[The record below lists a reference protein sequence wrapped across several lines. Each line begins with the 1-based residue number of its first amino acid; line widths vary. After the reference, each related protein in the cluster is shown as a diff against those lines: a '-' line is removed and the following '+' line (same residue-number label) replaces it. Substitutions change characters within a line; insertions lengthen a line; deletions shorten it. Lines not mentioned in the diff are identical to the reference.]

1 MATPT
6 DIEEDAFMFPSLQLN
21 VETERRGMHQRNSS
35 PYEVQRP
42 NVLDD
47 ICLGLLLQ
55 ARIDRVVHGR
65 STKEEGGTPTTLVVF
80 GFRFHGLNRKRRF
93 KEATITIVF
102 EDEKKPGTKR
112 DPEVVALWP
121 NGDFTL
127 GKTPVQV
134 ENKDRGEVGGD
145 AGVPLGGTG
154 AQLGTHYVRTWERTE
169 SFERTNRATL
179 TGSIILDTTHREW
192 GNNNAV
198 TLTLCEDD
206 KAKTSIVTDLRAAV
220 LLERQNDADIFT
232 AKVDMKAKG
241 DFAYN
246 VFSGIRNLSRFS
258 PANDPVRFKPGVQYI
273 RRRTLHPAFETKL
286 NIEIDKERMSVDQL
300 EKVAGVLGSTVL
312 SSEASAT

>member
-1 MATPT
+1 MTTPI
-6 DIEEDAFMFPSLQLN
+6 DVEEDPFTFPSLQLN
-21 VETERRGMHQRNSS
+21 VETERRGMHQKNSS
-35 PYEVQRP
+35 PAEVQRP

-47 ICLGLLLQ
+47 ICLGLRLQ

-65 STKEEGGTPTTLVVF
+65 STKEEGGAPTTLVVF
-80 GFRFHGLNRKRRF
+80 GFRFHGLNRERRF

-127 GKTPVQV
+127 SETPVQV
-134 ENKDRGEVGGD
+134 ENKDGGEVGGD

-154 AQLGTHYVRTWERTE
+154 AQLGTHAVRTWERTE
-169 SFERTNRATL
+169 SFNRTNRATL
-179 TGSIILDTTHREW
+179 TGSIILDTTRRDW
-192 GNNNAV
+192 GDNNAM
-198 TLTLCEDD
+198 TLTLCEDE
-206 KAKTSIVTDLRAAV
+206 KAESSIVTDLRAAV
-220 LLERQNDADIFT
+220 LLERQNDTDIFT

-241 DFAYN
+241 HFAYDILR
-246 VFSGIRNLSRFS
+246 GIRNLSRFS

-273 RRRTLHPAFETKL
+273 RRRTLHPAFEAKL
-286 NIEIDKERMSVDQL
+286 GVEIDEQKLSVDHL

-312 SSEASAT
+312 ATETSAT